1 MKKITFVINGIEVS
15 TRLNDNSELGKEKL
29 LEDTKDLIKDDQ
41 EAIVK
46 AVMALPR
53 DQKST
58 VSQYRVLLENVV
70 VDGVP
75 SKTNLVKLAA
85 SLISDA
91 SMKLAVRE
99 SHYKN
104 KSGSSTEAVTA
115 LQEKLDK
122 LHALFDKA
130 PLEWLI
136 EAPKDLIAEI
146 PGLGERIQKMETIKK
161 MNLSAEQTA
170 QLIALL

>member
-29 LEDTKDLIKDDQ
+29 LEDTKDLVPGDK

-53 DQKST
+53 DPKST
-58 VSQYRVLLENVV
+58 ISQYRVQLENVI

-85 SLISDA
+85 SLIPDA
-91 SMKLAVRE
+91 TAKLAVRE

-104 KSGSSTEAVTA
+104 KSTSGAPAISEQATQDFKAWLLKNPNSGIPETVLAAFGIEDPYSTAIKALMAIGYSEEEA
-115 LQEKLDK
+115 
-122 LHALFDKA
+122 
-130 PLEWLI
+130 
-136 EAPKDLIAEI
+136 
-146 PGLGERIQKMETIKK
+146 KK
-161 MNLSAEQTA
+161 MAVMKK
-170 QLIALL
+170 